1 MVASIVDLN
10 STNGTFVNGNR
21 IYGTH
26 KLKELDIVRI
36 GKHHLI
42 GVDI

>member
-1 MVASIVDLN
+1 MELLLIEQ
-10 STNGTFVNGNR
+10 

-36 GKHHLI
+36 GKHQLI
-42 GVDI
+42 GYIDQKSYDNQFRGI